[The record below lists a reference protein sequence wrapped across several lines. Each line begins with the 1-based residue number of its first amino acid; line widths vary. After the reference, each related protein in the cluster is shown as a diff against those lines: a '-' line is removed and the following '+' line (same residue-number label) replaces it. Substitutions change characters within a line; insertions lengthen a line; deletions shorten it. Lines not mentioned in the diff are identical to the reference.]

1 MYIALLDRVLFSL
14 VLVCNQLLS
23 NNNIYR
29 FVVKRIDAT
38 VGGGG
43 GSVDSGA
50 EQCSKYHNSVNIMT
64 LYITVTAQTHK
75 HLEENVNEE

>member
-1 MYIALLDRVLFSL
+1 MGVGVRQ
-14 VLVCNQLLS
+14 VCPT
-23 NNNIYR
+23 R
-29 FVVKRIDAT
+29 E
-38 VGGGG
+38 G

-50 EQCSKYHNSVNIMT
+50 EQCSKYHNSVNIIT